1 MRPTIHTQGGGLD
14 RDRAVQALMKLGHLK
29 DAALVA
35 EAAMMLL
42 DEGAARA
49 KAGEIAD
56 RVNLENG
63 TDMSPP
69 VAGKILSA
77 LNIRSVTSSGIKRI
91 VLEQA
96 QLSDVQAALRRKLDE
111 LEPRC
116 RQTLEAYDGLVSD
129 IAGLEAK
136 IRRCDELDDR
146 RIKLEKYAE
155 DHSHLTFA
163 VGRLEQQHSWLNG
176 QVARRDELKAE
187 NERLQVRLGQEDGD
201 LERSIAALSEEKEKR
216 SRLSTRANHDLEVEK
231 RLMATV
237 ERRAAG
243 SRAQLKKAE
252 KMAEA
257 MSLLEMRGEL
267 NELKEQMKAL
277 RK

>member
-1 MRPTIHTQGGGLD
+1 
-14 RDRAVQALMKLGHLK
+14 MKLGHLK

-96 QLSDVQAALRRKLDE
+96 KLSDVQAALRRKLDE

-116 RQTLEAYDGLVSD
+116 RETLEAYDGLVSD

-146 RIKLEKYAE
+146 RVKLEKYAE
-155 DHSHLTFA
+155 EHSHLTFA
-163 VGRLEQQHSWLNG
+163 VGRLEQQHSWLKG
-176 QVARRDELKAE
+176 QVARREELKAE
-187 NERLQVRLGQEDGD
+187 NERLQVRLDQADGD

-216 SRLSTRANHDLEVEK
+216 ARLSTRANHDLEVEK
-231 RLMATV
+231 RLVAAV
-237 ERRAAG
+237 EKTAAG

-252 KMAEA
+252 NMAEA

-267 NELKEQMKAL
+267 KDLKEQMEAL
-277 RK
+277 RKE